1 MKQPYQPEKKKYNN
15 LLSLRDE
22 MLRNGVKKMT
32 FDGASIV
39 TKDAKYTLYDS
50 QITVTSL
57 SG

>member
-1 MKQPYQPEKKKYNN
+1 MKQPYQPQKKQYNN
-15 LLSLRDE
+15 LLSLHDE

-32 FDGASIV
+32 FDGVSIV
-39 TKDAKYTLYDS
+39 TKDAKYTLYDG